1 MKGYVRLKNPD
12 EEIFLGEGAGSA
24 PVMGS
29 DMLQYRVWEP
39 GHTIY
44 FPAERLVT
52 IRLGTGRRP
61 EGYEPC
67 AQYSLHQGE
76 EQLNHG

>member
-29 DMLQYRVWEP
+29 DTLQYRVWDRDN
-39 GHTIY
+39 TIY
-44 FPAERLVT
+44 IPAERLVT
-52 IRLGTGRRP
+52 IRLGTGQRP
-61 EGYEPC
+61 AGYDPVP
-67 AQYSLHQGE
+67 
-76 EQLNHG
+76 N